1 VQVSPEVQ
9 KRLDD
14 RERCRKEYQY
24 LSEVMGYDFSPAVH
38 QELWDTLP
46 NFDPGKPWAMQS
58 DVKKWL
64 ILWPRGHYKTTAI
77 VVAIVRII
85 LNFPDIRILIMQG
98 STLVTRNLLHEIKSH
113 FTGQNANS
121 QIPHLFP
128 EFCNEKLGNAYRF
141 TVPARKNQGL
151 AQATVTVASP
161 RSIKTGQHYDIF
173 FPDDLVNDQNYRS
186 RTLLQKV
193 KQDFSMCL
201 PLVDPPHYVVMT
213 GTRYAFGD
221 LYEELIRFNKGEWKV
236 SQKTCWT
243 DETATTPR
251 FPLQESKTKP
261 GKVVGFTREG
271 LLLMQEGDPE
281 MFAGQYLNKPIQRGG
296 QSITRLMMEGGL
308 VSPASAPPLSAAHLF
323 VDLATTDNV
332 TSDDSVIICG
342 RHDLQMTPYVVDGRG
357 GKFLTAALAQNV
369 LEMAIIHRPERI
381 WFEKTPSCVAFA
393 EYLKLV
399 AKFQNIYLPIDF
411 IKVDNRPDAKK
422 VRIGAI
428 TGLLRYKKLK
438 FLVGLPIWEKLVTQ
452 SEQFTGD
459 RNSHDDY
466 PDTLALM
473 IQQFS
478 GVALAMPARPN
489 YANFSNNPILAMIA
503 QREQDTAHIMDE
515 PDPSDGVD
523 EFIAF

>member
-1 VQVSPEVQ
+1 MQITPEVQ

-14 RERCRKEYQY
+14 RERCRTDYQY
-24 LSEVMGYDFSPAVH
+24 LSEVMGYDFVPSVH

-46 NFDPGKPWAMQS
+46 DFDPAKPWAMQS

-64 ILWPRGHYKTTAI
+64 ILWSRGHYKTTAV

-85 LNFPDIRILIMQG
+85 LTFPDIRILIMQG

-113 FTGQNANS
+113 FTGENTNS
-121 QIPHLFP
+121 KIKELFP
-128 EFCNEKLGNAYRF
+128 EFCGEKLGSAYRF
-141 TVPARKNQGL
+141 TVPARKNKGL
-151 AQATVTVASP
+151 AQDTVTVASP
-161 RSIKTGQHYDIF
+161 RSVKTGQHYDIF

-186 RTLLQKV
+186 KALLAKV

-243 DETATTPR
+243 EDIEGSSPR
-251 FPLQESKTKP
+251 FPLQESKNKP
-261 GKVVGFTREG
+261 GKIIGFTREG
-271 LLLMQEGDPE
+271 LLLLQAGDPE

-296 QSITRLMMEGGL
+296 QSITRAMMEGGL
-308 VSPASAPPLSAAHLF
+308 VSPAEVPPLSAAHLF

-342 RHDLQMTPYVVDGRG
+342 RHDIQMVPYVVDGRG

-369 LEMAIIHRPERI
+369 LEMAVIHRPERI

-411 IKVDNRPDAKK
+411 IKVDNKPDAKK

-428 TGLLRYKKLK
+428 PGLLKYKKLK
-438 FLVGLPIWEKLVTQ
+438 FFVGLPIWERLVTQ

-459 RNSHDDY
+459 KNSHDDY
-466 PDTLALM
+466 PDTVALM

-478 GVALAMPARPN
+478 GMALAAPVRRTHA
-489 YANFSNNPILAMIA
+489 NPILAMMA

-515 PDPSDGVD
+515 PLASDGAD
-523 EFIAF
+523 GFMAFS